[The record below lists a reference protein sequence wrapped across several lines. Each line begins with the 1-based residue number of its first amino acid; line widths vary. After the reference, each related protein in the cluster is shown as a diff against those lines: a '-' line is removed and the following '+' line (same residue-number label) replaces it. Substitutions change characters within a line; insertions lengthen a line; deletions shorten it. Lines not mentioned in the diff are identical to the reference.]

1 MSKPVAFA
9 AAFFATVI
17 IAIPS
22 LPVAAQTASPTAAEK
37 KAAKAEKKAKAKEG
51 RKAAHDRQKQCGTEW
66 KDLRAAGKAAPTM
79 TWPKFYSECNK
90 RLKDKAA

>member
-1 MSKPVAFA
+1 MFKPVAFA
-9 AAFFATVI
+9 AALFAAAIV
-17 IAIPS
+17 AIPS
-22 LPVAAQTASPTAAEK
+22 LPASAQTSAPAAAEK

-51 RKAAHDRQKQCGTEW
+51 RKAARDRQKECGTEW
-66 KDLRAAGKAAPTM
+66 KDLRASGKAAPTM

>member
-9 AAFFATVI
+9 VALFAAVI

-22 LPVAAQTASPTAAEK
+22 LPVAAQTAAPTVAEK

-79 TWPKFYSECNK
+79 TWPKFYSECTK